1 MIVLSL
7 VTPSSI
13 PAAIEIFLV
22 PITLK
27 NILAPHLLQK
37 PLLALLEDLNH
48 FNVLFLVNLIF

>member
-1 MIVLSL
+1 VG
-7 VTPSSI
+7 SSII
-13 PAAIEIFLV
+13 PAAIEIFLA

-27 NILAPHLLQK
+27 NTLAPHLLQK